1 MRFLRTVSAVRFFIL
16 SEVEKM
22 ICKKCGKEID
32 NASKFCEYCGTKLKQ
47 KKKRSKT
54 KKIILSVL
62 IVIVLI
68 VLTFASRYLL
78 FEIASKGIDKMES
91 SASIDSLTVNDDSVD
106 INITNNFSNTL
117 LVHCTDYNINLNIY
131 TNNEEQ
137 RICYYFLTE
146 IDKSGIQFDRTYWNN
161 MNDAEQNSHG
171 DNSFDFEEG
180 KIYKMNIDI
189 TVAPFRHMKSEYQG
203 RKIIS
208 DIDYYISD
216 KITLLT
222 DTDGYTSYLFRNSID
237 IESYFLYENGEF
249 IKIN

>member
-1 MRFLRTVSAVRFFIL
+1 
-16 SEVEKM
+16 M
-22 ICKKCGKEID
+22 ICKSCGKEND
-32 NASKFCEYCGTKLKQ
+32 DASKFCEYCGAKLKQ

-78 FEIASKGIDKMES
+78 FEIASKGIDKMEN
-91 SASIDSLTVNDDSVD
+91 SASINSLTVYDDSVD
-106 INITNNFSNTL
+106 VNITNNYSNPL
-117 LVHCTDYNINLNIY
+117 LFHCTDYNINLNIY

-137 RICYYFLTE
+137 RICYYFITD
-146 IDKSGIQFDRTYWNN
+146 IDKSGVQFDGTYWNN
-161 MNDAEQNSHG
+161 FNVSEQNSHG
-171 DNSFDFEEG
+171 DNSFNFEEG
-180 KIYKMNIDI
+180 KIYKINIDI
-189 TVAPFRHMKSEYQG
+189 TVEPFRHMKSEYQG

-208 DIDYYISD
+208 DIDYYISN

-222 DTDGYTSYLFRNSID
+222 GGHTSYLFRNSID

-249 IKIN
+249 IKVNE